1 MSKFINPKADARQG
15 AFLAVKVNS
24 LNSSR
29 VLCSLSSLSLLMAQ
43 SSPHLSQRMSQV
55 RYCPG
60 SDTTVPTGNANR
72 FEISFSPDLSH
83 RLIDLDIWFLSH
95 SLLGT
100 TTFHLARKDSL
111 PISLLHLTS
120 VSQAVYSY
128 LRIYPPKMPMSHTAS
143 GFPHI
148 SYSSIVGQQEILDGL
163 PCSNNGQTQG
173 RSLSQGLF
181 HSSSLSLGSPAD

>member
-1 MSKFINPKADARQG
+1 MSKFINRKADARQG

-24 LNSSR
+24 LNSSG

-55 RYCPG
+55 RYCTG

-83 RLIDLDIWFLSH
+83 CLIDLDIWFLSH

-111 PISLLHLTS
+111 PISLLHQSQRPWLCEHPSAPQISDTS
-120 VSQAVYSY
+120 W
-128 LRIYPPKMPMSHTAS
+128 H
-143 GFPHI
+143 
-148 SYSSIVGQQEILDGL
+148 SIHCG
-163 PCSNNGQTQG
+163 C
-173 RSLSQGLF
+173 
-181 HSSSLSLGSPAD
+181 SSSF

>member
-111 PISLLHLTS
+111 PISTAASDLREPSSVFLPSDLPSSDAHVSHCLWFPTYFLQLYCGAARNFGWPSLLKQWPNTRP
-120 VSQAVYSY
+120 VPVPGA
-128 LRIYPPKMPMSHTAS
+128 
-143 GFPHI
+143 
-148 SYSSIVGQQEILDGL
+148 L
-163 PCSNNGQTQG
+163 P
-173 RSLSQGLF
+173 
-181 HSSSLSLGSPAD
+181 